1 MLFLGQT
8 VKAIPLPS
16 YLLIHCFLLLVGS
29 VPPISSLRLLVPP
42 LRLMSAFMW
51 KIAQQQHL
59 EHYGKLEEFVSLVTR
74 LVPEVLTSRQKA
86 TLVMGLRAK
95 VSREGDGKSRDYCTE
110 TDKANLWYLRRDW
123 CSACWFFFF
132 FLRWFLRCAEVNY
145 QQTLRRWS
153 HIYRGFSLLIHQR

>member
-1 MLFLGQT
+1 ML
-8 VKAIPLPS
+8 P
-16 YLLIHCFLLLVGS
+16 VGS

-95 VSREGDGKSRDYCTE
+95 VRE
-110 TDKANLWYLRRDW
+110 TDSLN
-123 CSACWFFFF
+123 C
-132 FLRWFLRCAEVNY
+132 CAK
-145 QQTLRRWS
+145 
-153 HIYRGFSLLIHQR
+153 

>member
-1 MLFLGQT
+1 MEEITFLSIYT
-8 VKAIPLPS
+8 IYTHYFPLS
-16 YLLIHCFLLLVGS
+16 LGS

-95 VSREGDGKSRDYCTE
+95 VSSEGHCKSIDCCAERDRAE
-110 TDKANLWYLRRDW
+110 VWYSRRD
-123 CSACWFFFF
+123 
-132 FLRWFLRCAEVNY
+132 
-145 QQTLRRWS
+145 
-153 HIYRGFSLLIHQR
+153 

>member
-1 MLFLGQT
+1 MYAFVT
-8 VKAIPLPS
+8 
-16 YLLIHCFLLLVGS
+16 LICCFLLPLGS

-95 VSREGDGKSRDYCTE
+95 VSRKSDIKRILCR
-110 TDKANLWYLRRDW
+110 KRHN
-123 CSACWFFFF
+123 
-132 FLRWFLRCAEVNY
+132 RCAVFKKSQRISVPFYPHQMILEMCRGELPADLETVK
-145 QQTLRRWS
+145 S
-153 HIYRGFSLLIHQR
+153 HIQRIQSSHSSKVSKFWGKKWQDVLD

>member
-1 MLFLGQT
+1 MLLQF
-8 VKAIPLPS
+8 IPLHIFFFCSP
-16 YLLIHCFLLLVGS
+16 LGS

-95 VSREGDGKSRDYCTE
+95 VSREGDNKCTDYCTE
-110 TDKANLWYLRRDW
+110 SSRTEVWYSIGDW
-123 CSACWFFFF
+123 DSICWFFFF
-132 FLRWFLRCAEVNY
+132 SFADDSWDVPRWTTSRPWDSKVAYTEDPVLSFVKGEHVLK
-145 QQTLRRWS
+145 
-153 HIYRGFSLLIHQR
+153 